1 MTTAPQ
7 FTELAVADIVR
18 EYIAIGLA
26 QDKAIEVD
34 DTGTFNQLARRQ
46 FAYEKELKRRTGDQ
60 RRALIPLL
68 EHPNAQIR
76 LNAAHA
82 TLVVAPLLARETLEA
97 VAAWESGSQAFDAG
111 MAIQMLDDGRFV
123 PE

>member
-1 MTTAPQ
+1 MTIVPQ
-7 FTELAVADIVR
+7 LTELTVDEIVR

-26 QDKAIEVD
+26 QDKAIEAD
-34 DTGTFNQLARRQ
+34 DTSTFNRLARRQ
-46 FAYEKELKRRTGDQ
+46 FAYEKELKRREGDQ
-60 RRALIPLL
+60 RRALVPLL
-68 EHPNAQIR
+68 EHSNAQIR

-97 VAAWESGSQAFDAG
+97 VAEWESGPQALDAG

>member
-1 MTTAPQ
+1 MTIVPQ
-7 FTELAVADIVR
+7 LTELAVDEIVR

-26 QDKAIEVD
+26 QDKAIEAD
-34 DTGTFNQLARRQ
+34 DTSTFNRLARRQ

-82 TLVVAPLLARETLEA
+82 TLIVAPLLARETLEA
-97 VAAWESGSQAFDAG
+97 VAAWESGPQALDAG
-111 MAIQMLDDGRFV
+111 MAIQMLDNGRFV

>member
-1 MTTAPQ
+1 MIVPQ
-7 FTELAVADIVR
+7 LTELTVDDIVR

-26 QDKAIEVD
+26 QDRAIEAD
-34 DTGTFNQLARRQ
+34 DTSTFNRLARRQ
-46 FAYEKELKRRTGDQ
+46 FACEKELKLRTGDQ

-97 VAAWESGSQAFDAG
+97 VAAWELGPQALDAG
-111 MAIQMLDDGRFV
+111 MAIQMLDEGRFV

>member
-1 MTTAPQ
+1 MAIVPQ
-7 FTELAVADIVR
+7 LTELAVDEIVR

-26 QDKAIEVD
+26 QDKAIEAD
-34 DTGTFNQLARRQ
+34 DTSTFNRLARRQ

-82 TLVVAPLLARETLEA
+82 TLIVAPLLARETLEA
-97 VAAWESGSQAFDAG
+97 VAAWESGPHALDAG
-111 MAIQMLDDGRFV
+111 MAIQMLDNGRFV